1 MKVSLDQSSANKNV
15 DRAITAYRN
24 TQTARMDNRTG
35 EHALD
40 ISGIVMDNNAYT
52 GHGKTAEEVMQDA
65 GQIDVATQRDY
76 MTVMSNTMSEED
88 FSRLQEEG
96 GQPGDM
102 EIEEVVTIVDTIKA
116 ELLKGG
122 TQVAGYTDD
131 LDADTLREIT
141 GSDTFAQELLRQ
153 FAKYDIPVTRENVT
167 AVKQAYDQAA
177 GLETPDDGTVKYMI
191 ENQMDPTIDNLYRA
205 GYSSYADSNAQGRG
219 YYREEGSA
227 YYAKKAEQ
235 YDWEQ
240 IREQME
246 KVIDQAGLSVDE
258 DTMEEAKWLI
268 ESGIPLTG
276 ETLLA
281 LHAIRGLE
289 LPQDREQVIQAA
301 AAAIADGKSAGEANL
316 ADPRSGLQKA
326 QEYTEILST
335 IEEETVDQAVQDGK
349 ELTIENLARIQQE
362 RESGDAG
369 QEGQASAEET
379 YTPEQITARRKLEEA
394 RLKLTV
400 EANLKLL
407 RSGISIDTTELS
419 RLVDALKEMEE
430 AQTRTRW
437 GDTEDAKSRE
447 SLLQETKQKLAA
459 LPYLP
464 AAVIGRYV
472 TEEELFTI
480 GRVYDDGCALRD
492 SYEAARQS
500 YETLM
505 TAPRADMGD
514 SIRKA
519 FRNVD
524 DILQDMGLEASEE
537 NRRAVRILGYNSIEI
552 TQDNVDVVKKYDLEL
567 RETIRKMT
575 PQATLQAIRDGVN
588 PLTMSMEELNAYLD
602 STQQAADEKE
612 EKFSKFLYKL
622 EQNKEILPEER
633 ESYIGIFRMFRQ
645 LEKTDDAAVGSLMKQ
660 GSELSFE
667 NLLTAMRS
675 TRKKGMDYAVDDSF
689 GGVDGVRQGK
699 SITEQIKAGFGAYER
714 SLAGQIADAMEPEML
729 QNMELSPDMTL
740 EQFAEQMQQA
750 QKDEELE
757 SSYRRESMQEMQNV
771 SEVEDAVIREL
782 LDYGQR
788 MTPNNLTAAQ
798 QLRSKGAEL
807 YKKLNDLAKSADKEE
822 WKEKASEL
830 IENLDGEEETQAAYE
845 QMQQSMQ
852 ELVDGAKEQA
862 TGYLDLKALQSV
874 NRQLSLAGDLARE
887 ENYQIPVEIDGEL
900 TAINLKI
907 LHGREGGKVSASLE
921 TEKFGHVA
929 AHFAVRGESVS
940 GYVVC
945 DSPEGAAALEQKIG
959 PLKEQMAAE
968 LSQDASGKETTVG
981 DVRVIYSRENR
992 DEGYEKEDLDTDPQI
1007 ETADLYRIAKSFIK
1021 TVAR

>member
-141 GSDTFAQELLRQ
+141 GSDAFAQELLRQ

-326 QEYTEILST
+326 QE
-335 IEEETVDQAVQDGK
+335 
-349 ELTIENLARIQQE
+349 
-362 RESGDAG
+362 
-369 QEGQASAEET
+369 
-379 YTPEQITARRKLEEA
+379 
-394 RLKLTV
+394 
-400 EANLKLL
+400 
-407 RSGISIDTTELS
+407 
-419 RLVDALKEMEE
+419 
-430 AQTRTRW
+430 
-437 GDTEDAKSRE
+437 
-447 SLLQETKQKLAA
+447 
-459 LPYLP
+459 
-464 AAVIGRYV
+464 
-472 TEEELFTI
+472 
-480 GRVYDDGCALRD
+480 
-492 SYEAARQS
+492 
-500 YETLM
+500 
-505 TAPRADMGD
+505 
-514 SIRKA
+514 
-519 FRNVD
+519 
-524 DILQDMGLEASEE
+524 
-537 NRRAVRILGYNSIEI
+537 
-552 TQDNVDVVKKYDLEL
+552 
-567 RETIRKMT
+567 
-575 PQATLQAIRDGVN
+575 
-588 PLTMSMEELNAYLD
+588 
-602 STQQAADEKE
+602 
-612 EKFSKFLYKL
+612 
-622 EQNKEILPEER
+622 
-633 ESYIGIFRMFRQ
+633 
-645 LEKTDDAAVGSLMKQ
+645 
-660 GSELSFE
+660 
-667 NLLTAMRS
+667 
-675 TRKKGMDYAVDDSF
+675 
-689 GGVDGVRQGK
+689 
-699 SITEQIKAGFGAYER
+699 
-714 SLAGQIADAMEPEML
+714 
-729 QNMELSPDMTL
+729 
-740 EQFAEQMQQA
+740 
-750 QKDEELE
+750 
-757 SSYRRESMQEMQNV
+757 
-771 SEVEDAVIREL
+771 
-782 LDYGQR
+782 
-788 MTPNNLTAAQ
+788 
-798 QLRSKGAEL
+798 
-807 YKKLNDLAKSADKEE
+807 
-822 WKEKASEL
+822 
-830 IENLDGEEETQAAYE
+830 
-845 QMQQSMQ
+845 
-852 ELVDGAKEQA
+852 
-862 TGYLDLKALQSV
+862 
-874 NRQLSLAGDLARE
+874 LSL
-887 ENYQIPVEIDGEL
+887 IHI
-900 TAINLKI
+900 
-907 LHGREGGKVSASLE
+907 
-921 TEKFGHVA
+921 
-929 AHFAVRGESVS
+929 
-940 GYVVC
+940 
-945 DSPEGAAALEQKIG
+945 
-959 PLKEQMAAE
+959 
-968 LSQDASGKETTVG
+968 
-981 DVRVIYSRENR
+981 
-992 DEGYEKEDLDTDPQI
+992 
-1007 ETADLYRIAKSFIK
+1007 
-1021 TVAR
+1021 